1 MLRKY
6 LGMLLGAIGFSS
18 GRTHTLK
25 STVAFDAP
33 SFAFKHKATL
43 PSFNRI
49 SQKKRRLYARRLNKH
64 K

>member
-6 LGMLLGAIGFSS
+6 LGMALSAIGVSS
-18 GRTHTLK
+18 ARVYKGE
-25 STVAFDAP
+25 STVAFELP
-33 SFAFKHKATL
+33 SFEFKRKATL